1 MIPVKLAIIPKKP
14 TVPLL
19 IFVLKIIS
27 GILVLAI
34 AGKKSPT
41 KLTNSIAINFLY
53 SSISFNL
60 YKNCTGVIYYSCFF
74 NSDSSLKLCLRI
86 IAIDM
91 ICHII
96 PNKNIE

>member
-1 MIPVKLAIIPKKP
+1 MIPVKLAIIPKNP

-41 KLTNSIAINFLY
+41 KLTNSIAINFLS

-60 YKNCTGVIYYSCFF
+60 YRNCTGVIS
-74 NSDSSLKLCLRI
+74 
-86 IAIDM
+86 
-91 ICHII
+91 
-96 PNKNIE
+96 